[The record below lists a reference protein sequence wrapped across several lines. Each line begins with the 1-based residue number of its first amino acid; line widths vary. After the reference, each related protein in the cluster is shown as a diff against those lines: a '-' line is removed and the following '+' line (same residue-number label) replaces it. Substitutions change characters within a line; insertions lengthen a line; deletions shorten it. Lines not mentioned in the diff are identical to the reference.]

1 MLFCPNCQQSV
12 PEGHVTCPRC
22 CTPIDYAAVAA
33 GQVHAAHGEE
43 YAVGGI
49 NWSAIVLGAV
59 IALGLWNGGM
69 YGLTLLFGTDAMW
82 FGIMVKV
89 TAIFSGSLFAGY
101 RSYSAELTHGL
112 LVAAIVAAVNGAVL
126 VFVLGVQM
134 TTMLVLV
141 DFVFIDFG
149 TALAGASIGAKL
161 QR

>member
-1 MLFCPNCQQSV
+1 MLFCPHCQQSV
-12 PEGHVTCPRC
+12 PEGHMTCPRC
-22 CTPIDYAAVAA
+22 NTPIDYAAVAA
-33 GQVHAAHGEE
+33 SQVHTGHGEE

-59 IALGLWNGGM
+59 IALGLWNGGI

-112 LVAAIVAAVNGAVL
+112 LVAGLVAAVNGAVL

-134 TTMLVLV
+134 TMMLVLV
-141 DFVFIDFG
+141 DFVFIDLG